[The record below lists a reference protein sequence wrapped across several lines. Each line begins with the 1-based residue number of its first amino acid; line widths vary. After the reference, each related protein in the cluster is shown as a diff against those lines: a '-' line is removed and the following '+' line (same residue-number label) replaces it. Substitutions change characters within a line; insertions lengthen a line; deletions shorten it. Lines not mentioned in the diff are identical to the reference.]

1 MYPWPELEISD
12 SKPNGTIMNFETNS
26 EMCWIRVPNNP
37 VHMQHA
43 HVVNRSPQIAE
54 LNIVTMT
61 HTHAHFQVRFVI
73 QYSRQHCEQI
83 SARFWF
89 WPKLMPATSKQ
100 RHVCE
105 WMLRCKL
112 VSWFLHSWKWK
123 VGFNSCNCFCI
134 YVRTGFDGMHRRQ
147 TWNYQETAYRNSA
160 LTNDTETEFA
170 HKSI

>member
-1 MYPWPELEISD
+1 MKICTSKFGGHFNRRLIENCLSCARAKRRECNSNGSPRHCKSADANRVVYPWPELEISD

-100 RHVCE
+100 RHVC
-105 WMLRCKL
+105 
-112 VSWFLHSWKWK
+112 VSE
-123 VGFNSCNCFCI
+123 CF
-134 YVRTGFDGMHRRQ
+134 D
-147 TWNYQETAYRNSA
+147 AS
-160 LTNDTETEFA
+160 
-170 HKSI
+170 